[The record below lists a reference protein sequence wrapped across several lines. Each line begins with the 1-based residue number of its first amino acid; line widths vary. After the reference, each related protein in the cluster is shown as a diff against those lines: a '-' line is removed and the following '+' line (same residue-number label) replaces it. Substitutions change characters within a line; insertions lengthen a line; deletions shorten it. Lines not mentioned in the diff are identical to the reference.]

1 MSTEHTYHYTAADIR
16 RYLSGSMTAQEMHSL
31 EKTALN
37 DPMLADAIDG
47 YRNAHLDTTKK
58 HLNEINAL
66 LQNTELKAHV
76 VSFKQEVSKKQWR
89 RWIAAASVFGI
100 LAFSAWFFINQT
112 AKNEAQIAQAAT
124 EKQEIISEK
133 NENNK
138 TAPASIGQEQAETK
152 ETSEIGEKKSTALKT
167 TAKTEK
173 PKVELSKE
181 IAASEAPLNKPQA
194 TMMSDQKA
202 VASQPVAQN
211 SRMLRTA
218 ASHADTTAI
227 VVQKGDTSIENEVVV
242 VGFGKQKKE
251 VAGVISKSEA
261 ETKTPNSVPIPIGG
275 WNRFYENIYKTLKV
289 NPQKATKLLQIKF
302 DIENATPVRFEV
314 LQSPDSNISS
324 KVIRLIKSG
333 PKWENY
339 QAVPKAEVKLKVE

>member
-66 LQNTELKAHV
+66 LQNTKLKAPV

-112 AKNEAQIAQAAT
+112 GKNEAQIAQAAT

-138 TAPASIGQEQAETK
+138 TAPASIGKEQAETK

-181 IAASEAPLNKPQA
+181 IAASESPLNKPQA
-194 TMMSDQKA
+194 GMMSEQA
-202 VASQPVAQN
+202 AAASQPVAQN
-211 SRMLRTA
+211 SKMLRNA
-218 ASHADTTAI
+218 ASHVDTTAI
-227 VVQKGDTSIENEVVV
+227 VVQKVTQV
-242 VGFGKQKKE
+242 
-251 VAGVISKSEA
+251 
-261 ETKTPNSVPIPIGG
+261 
-275 WNRFYENIYKTLKV
+275 LKM
-289 NPQKATKLLQIKF
+289 K
-302 DIENATPVRFEV
+302 
-314 LQSPDSNISS
+314 
-324 KVIRLIKSG
+324 
-333 PKWENY
+333 
-339 QAVPKAEVKLKVE
+339 